1 VSLGNERESFTSSL
15 QRTRGAERMALEDL
29 ERAAWLDATL
39 KAEKLSNART
49 VFRVIQGG
57 LRAQRRSLR
66 VGVRGPRGP
75 TKRPAPRLATQ
86 TTGTDGT
93 NGGGI

>member
-39 KAEKLSNART
+39 AAEKVNDARRHL
-49 VFRVIQGG
+49 RVVQGG
-57 LRAQRRSLR
+57 LAAQRRSNR
-66 VGVRGPRGP
+66 IGVYGPRGP
-75 TKRPAPRLATQ
+75 LKPRKARHATQTTQ
-86 TTGTDGT
+86 TTGTDGE
-93 NGGGI
+93 GI

>member
-15 QRTRGAERMALEDL
+15 QRTRGAERMAVEDA
-29 ERAAWLDATL
+29 ERSEWLKQTLAAEKVLDARRHL
-39 KAEKLSNART
+39 
-49 VFRVIQGG
+49 RVVQGG

-75 TKRPAPRLATQ
+75 TKRPAPRLTTQ
-86 TTGTDGT
+86 TTGTDGE
-93 NGGGI
+93 GI